1 MPMLLCALDHG
12 YDRVASTGMNFA
24 TWDAKG
30 AGTLNDGDVS
40 VVASR
45 ACIPSD
51 HLDHYPSV
59 DLGGVSF
66 SQRWDT

>member
-1 MPMLLCALDHG
+1 MV

-30 AGTLNDGDVS
+30 AATLNDGDVS

-51 HLDHYPSV
+51 YGTPEAGRALR
-59 DLGGVSF
+59 G
-66 SQRWDT
+66 